1 MATSTGSRVQTGSL
15 GTFEWLGIA
24 LAVVLGIAYF
34 PLGTGALPESI
45 GIAFLL
51 AGVGYLGAVG
61 LVLVGY
67 RRRLVYAIGIAYNA
81 LLIVLY
87 FLFQQPS
94 LAEIEPFAGAIKI
107 GQALFAVLLGV
118 LLIRR

>member
-1 MATSTGSRVQTGSL
+1 MATSTGSQVRTDSL
-15 GTFEWLGIA
+15 GAFEWVGIVV
-24 LAVVLGIAYF
+24 AVALGIAYL

-51 AGVGYLGAVG
+51 AGAGYLGAVA

-67 RRRLVYAIGIAYNA
+67 RRRLVYAVGIVYNV
-81 LLIVLY
+81 LLIALY

-94 LAEIEPFAGAIKI
+94 LAEIEPFAGVVKI
-107 GQALFAVLLGV
+107 GQALFVVLLGV
-118 LLIRR
+118 LLTGR